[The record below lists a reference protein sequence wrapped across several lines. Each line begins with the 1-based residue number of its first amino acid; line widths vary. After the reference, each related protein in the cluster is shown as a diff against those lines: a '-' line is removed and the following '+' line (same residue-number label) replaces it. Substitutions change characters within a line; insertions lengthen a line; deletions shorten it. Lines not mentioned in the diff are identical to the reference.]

1 MPYDRGAAARL
12 CRRRKYAAGQATG
25 CEGARRH
32 KKKDTG
38 KNVARRAL
46 PRAAAAAPGVD
57 LAGGR
62 QTQRVL
68 AARGDA
74 DDVVRQPA
82 DAVKNGALVVNRR
95 VDLYAID
102 ATPARWRGDAGSCNR
117 RTG

>member
-1 MPYDRGAAARL
+1 MAWRSTYDFRA
-12 CRRRKYAAGQATG
+12 
-25 CEGARRH
+25 
-32 KKKDTG
+32 G
-38 KNVARRAL
+38 KNVAWRAL

-82 DAVKNGALVVNRR
+82 DAVKNGAFHGRVAAGHAGPPIQRR
-95 VDLYAID
+95 AQGVDRA
-102 ATPARWRGDAGSCNR
+102 PH
-117 RTG
+117 